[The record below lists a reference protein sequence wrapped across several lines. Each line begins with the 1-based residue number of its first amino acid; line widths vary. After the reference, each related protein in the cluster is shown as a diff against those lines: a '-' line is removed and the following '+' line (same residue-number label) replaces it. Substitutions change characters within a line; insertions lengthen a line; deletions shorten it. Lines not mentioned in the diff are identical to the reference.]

1 MFVVRKRQ
9 GGDLIERLD
18 PGYWHPAYD
27 RLLAECRLPLEP
39 LGEFIERITYGAIVT
54 GREPP
59 PDPNG
64 LFLLG
69 QGALRHSGVDL
80 SECPRIAADSPW
92 ALERCMPRRGD
103 LLIARSGS
111 GSLERN
117 RLTVYHA
124 DEPAVVD
131 CWVDL
136 VRLRGIEPDY
146 VAVFLKT
153 RFGWGQIHRLINGV
167 GPPNLSFDE
176 IRSMRVP
183 ASDAELQR
191 EITGRYAAEVLPLHE
206 AADYEGALQAMRALV
221 RDLEMRLAVG

>member
-1 MFVVRKRQ
+1 VFVVRKRQ
-9 GGDLIERLD
+9 SADLIERLD

-27 RLLAECRLPLEP
+27 RLLARCRPPLEP
-39 LGEFIERITYGAIVT
+39 LGEFIEQITYGAIVT

-59 PDPNG
+59 PDPHG
-64 LFLLG
+64 PFLLG
-69 QGALRHSGVDL
+69 QGALRHGGVDL
-80 SECPRIAADSPW
+80 GECPRIAPNSPW
-92 ALERCMPRRGD
+92 ARERCMVRRGD

-117 RLTVYHA
+117 RLAVYHA

-176 IRSMRVP
+176 IRSLRVP
-183 ASDAELQR
+183 TSEADLQR
-191 EITGRYAAEVLPLHE
+191 EIAGRYAAEVLPLHQ
-206 AADYEGALQAMRALV
+206 AAEYEGALRAMRAIV
-221 RDLEMRLAVG
+221 RDLETRLTDG